1 MDESAPHG
9 FLRRPEPRAIV
20 PDFVGWEAPARYLVG
35 YGMDSAGAW
44 RGRVEDVTHGER
56 CYFATM
62 PDLVEFIDERLGGDL
77 DDTRALHR
85 GRRDDTEST
94 ER

>member
-1 MDESAPHG
+1 MSKVQRSEQDRREQLFLVRIWWEPSA
-9 FLRRPEPRAIV
+9 AT
-20 PDFVGWEAPARYLVG
+20 
-35 YGMDSAGAW
+35 SAGAW
-44 RGRVEDVTHGER
+44 RGRVEDVNNGER
-56 CYFATM
+56 SYFATM
-62 PDLVEFIDERLGGDL
+62 PGLVEFIDERLGADL

>member
-1 MDESAPHG
+1 MNSTQQGDQARREQLFLVRIWWEPSA
-9 FLRRPEPRAIV
+9 AT
-20 PDFVGWEAPARYLVG
+20 
-35 YGMDSAGAW
+35 SAGAW

-85 GRRDDTEST
+85 GGRDDTEST